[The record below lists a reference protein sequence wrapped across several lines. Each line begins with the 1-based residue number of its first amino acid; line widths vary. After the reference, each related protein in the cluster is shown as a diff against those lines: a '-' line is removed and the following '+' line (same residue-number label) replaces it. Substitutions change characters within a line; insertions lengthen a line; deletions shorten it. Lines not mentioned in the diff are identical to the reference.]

1 MYKEQYTPDGEEDGV
16 IKVFTFSDDHISKAV
31 KATMFCL
38 YPLPPAVEYGSDNH
52 LLRVKLYG
60 AHKAATSFRNQEEY
74 EEMRASGLLPPDPHG
89 AGFSLQSLE
98 SMPACNWEVPK
109 QFNPTLTV
117 FPLTDLKVKRDKGKG
132 KATKEERDRWV
143 AMRLNLEDR
152 IKGND
157 WIPNRSPD
165 GGDHSGW
172 VSKEEELAGA
182 FMSEEGQDATLYDIM
197 WGDDVKEGDGDPSM
211 IDLTCYEDTIPPSSS
226 SSSSRSTW
234 SPPPVIIDV
243 SSEDEGVGAQTLE
256 DQMAEEEEQ
265 MWPHLELDQLRG
277 RLRLSRSRKY
287 RAQSSLLS
295 SKEAVRRQEEFIR
308 SNSGRSHW
316 NWARGCEAED
326 KLTRLKAI
334 AETRKRTYQEACCTA
349 DGLEFVIGCERERQR
364 LRLDPDVEC
373 E

>member
-1 MYKEQYTPDGEEDGV
+1 MYREQYTPDGEEDGV
-16 IKVFTFSDDHISKAV
+16 IKVFTFSDDHVSRAI
-31 KATMFCL
+31 KATTFCL

-60 AHKAATSFRNQEEY
+60 AHKAATCFRSQAEW
-74 EEMRASGLLPPDPHG
+74 EEMRTKGLLPPDPHG
-89 AGFSLQSLE
+89 AGISLRVLE
-98 SMPACNWEVPK
+98 SLPACSWEVPR
-109 QFNPTLTV
+109 QFNPTLTI
-117 FPLTDLKVKRDKGKG
+117 FPLTDLQMKRDKGKG
-132 KATKEERDRWV
+132 KASKEERDRWA
-143 AMRLNLEDR
+143 AMRLNLENR
-152 IKGND
+152 LKEN

-172 VSKEEELAGA
+172 VSKEEEMAKA
-182 FMSEEGQDATLYDIM
+182 WMTADEQDATLYDIM

-211 IDLTCYEDTIPPSSS
+211 IDLTCQEDFIPPSSS
-226 SSSSRSTW
+226 SSSSSTT
-234 SPPPVIIDV
+234 PTVIIDV

-265 MWPHLELDQLRG
+265 MWPDLELDQLRG
-277 RLRLSRSRKY
+277 RLRLARSRKY

-308 SNSGRSHW
+308 TNSGRSHW

-326 KLTRLKAI
+326 KLTRLKAV

-364 LRLDPDVEC
+364 LRLDPDVER